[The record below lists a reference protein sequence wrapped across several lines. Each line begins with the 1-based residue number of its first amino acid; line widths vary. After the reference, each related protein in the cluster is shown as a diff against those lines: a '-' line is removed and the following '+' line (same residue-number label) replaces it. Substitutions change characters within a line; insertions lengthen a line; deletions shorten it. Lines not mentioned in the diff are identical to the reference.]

1 MKTKD
6 VVYKTNTEKVLTR
19 KNPNIVGV
27 GDTIRPAGMRYH
39 VEVTSV
45 YPKGSQNMIKGTI
58 LSSKG
63 SPFHRTGHT
72 IEDVPTRNCHI
83 IKKAE

>member
-1 MKTKD
+1 MKNLEF
-6 VVYKTNTEKVLTR
+6 KTNTEKVTAR

-27 GDTIRPAGMRYH
+27 GDTIRPAGMRYQ

-58 LSSKG
+58 ISSKG
-63 SPFHRTGHT
+63 SPLHRTSHT